1 MEATAGSL
9 LRPLARRCLSASSS
23 TSSTTA
29 AAVATAT
36 ATATATSRCT
46 QQQQIRHKATFSR
59 TKRALNIPPHPS
71 FLAADAASEQD
82 TIIFNPPSA
91 APSVYHTPFK
101 FLPKTDPRRRA
112 NLASLFESH
121 FGGRAAAAAA
131 DAVSTSDLPVV
142 AEHKHTNRGPITRE
156 EVEEMRALRASDPHT
171 WTVRNLGVKF
181 DLPMGFIMACCQA
194 PREKIEFE
202 RRKMELIR
210 QRWGP
215 AKRKAM
221 EDRARRRQ
229 MLYAGE
235 I

>member
-1 MEATAGSL
+1 MEATASNL

-23 TSSTTA
+23 SSSTRSTTA
-29 AAVATAT
+29 ASAVA
-36 ATATATSRCT
+36 ATSRPT
-46 QQQQIRHKATFSR
+46 QQQIRHKATFSR

-82 TIIFNPPSA
+82 TIVFNPPSA

-121 FGGRAAAAAA
+121 FGGAGAAQGQQ
-131 DAVSTSDLPVV
+131 VSTSDLPVL
-142 AEHKHTNRGPITRE
+142 AEHKHADRGPITRE
-156 EVEEMRALRASDPHT
+156 EVEEMRRLRASDPHT

-235 I
+235 L